1 MTRLNLAE
9 LCPSSRSLGPG
20 NRFILWVQGCCFNCP
35 GCISPDWIPQTQGT
49 LIEAKQL
56 AEIILSRPNLDGVTV
71 SGGEPM
77 LQAIALSELFS
88 FLRQKRDLSLISY
101 SGFTLAQLQEKNN
114 PEINKVLNYL
124 DVLIDGLYIDDL
136 NDNRG
141 WRGSSNQTIH
151 LLSDRHRREQEQFEQ
166 GNREVEIH
174 LRPQT
179 ALMVGVP
186 PTRVKQDFETL

>member
-1 MTRLNLAE
+1 MTLLNLAE

-35 GCISPDWIPQTQGT
+35 GCISPDWIPQKQGT
-49 LIEAKQL
+49 LIEANHL

-88 FLRQKRDLSLISY
+88 LLRQQRDLSIISY
-101 SGFTLAQLQEKNN
+101 SGFTLAQLREKNN
-114 PEINKVLNYL
+114 PHINKVLNYL
-124 DVLIDGLYIDDL
+124 DVLIDGLYIDSL

-151 LLSDRHRREQEQFEQ
+151 FLSDRHRSQKDRFEQ
-166 GNREVEIH
+166 RPREVEIH
-174 LRPQT
+174 LRSQT

-186 PTRVKQDFETL
+186 PTRVKQDFEKL